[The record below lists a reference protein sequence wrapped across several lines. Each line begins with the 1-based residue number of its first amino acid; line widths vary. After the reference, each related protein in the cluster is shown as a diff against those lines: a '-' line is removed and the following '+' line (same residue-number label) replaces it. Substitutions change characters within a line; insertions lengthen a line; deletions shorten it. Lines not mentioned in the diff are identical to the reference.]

1 MGCGL
6 PRFFRGTLVGSWT
19 IVTGDAAFKA
29 FHLYKYEGWT
39 EIDESRMAL
48 KKDKEYQQIYKATLP
63 AINEQFNEL
72 TKAFS
77 FWPSPDKRIGGNIYD
92 IRSYSLR
99 PGSMYDWSNYWAKG
113 IQFRSNVRPDI
124 PYAGL
129 FTQLGEL
136 HTIYHIWC
144 YESMADRKGCREAT
158 WHYPEWND
166 VVANTVPL
174 VKTMKTR

>member
-1 MGCGL
+1 MFSSHIIIIC
-6 PRFFRGTLVGSWT
+6 
-19 IVTGDAAFKA
+19 
-29 FHLYKYEGWT
+29 
-39 EIDESRMAL
+39 ID
-48 KKDKEYQQIYKATLP
+48 IIATL
-63 AINEQFNEL
+63 
-72 TKAFS
+72 
-77 FWPSPDKRIGGNIYD
+77 R
-92 IRSYSLR
+92 RSYSLK

-144 YESMADRKGCREAT
+144 YQSMADRKGCREAT

>member
-1 MGCGL
+1 MISGL
-6 PRFFRGTLVGSWT
+6 IVYLFSDLNLPTL
-19 IVTGDAAFKA
+19 
-29 FHLYKYEGWT
+29 
-39 EIDESRMAL
+39 
-48 KKDKEYQQIYKATLP
+48 
-63 AINEQFNEL
+63 
-72 TKAFS
+72 
-77 FWPSPDKRIGGNIYD
+77 
-92 IRSYSLR
+92 RSYSLR

-174 VKTMKTR
+174 VKTMKTRLG

>member
-1 MGCGL
+1 MI
-6 PRFFRGTLVGSWT
+6 S
-19 IVTGDAAFKA
+19 GDCFIND
-29 FHLYKYEGWT
+29 FH
-39 EIDESRMAL
+39 
-48 KKDKEYQQIYKATLP
+48 
-63 AINEQFNEL
+63 N
-72 TKAFS
+72 
-77 FWPSPDKRIGGNIYD
+77 NIII
-92 IRSYSLR
+92 IRSYSLK

-144 YESMADRKGCREAT
+144 YQSMADRKGCREAT

-174 VKTMKTR
+174 VKTMKTRSGLSTINIFLTFNEKYFRILEPLEFSPTQ

>member
-1 MGCGL
+1 
-6 PRFFRGTLVGSWT
+6 
-19 IVTGDAAFKA
+19 
-29 FHLYKYEGWT
+29 
-39 EIDESRMAL
+39 
-48 KKDKEYQQIYKATLP
+48 
-63 AINEQFNEL
+63 
-72 TKAFS
+72 
-77 FWPSPDKRIGGNIYD
+77 
-92 IRSYSLR
+92 
-99 PGSMYDWSNYWAKG
+99 MYDWSNYWAKG

-174 VKTMKTR
+174 VKTMKTRSGLSTINIFLTFNEKYFRILEPLEFSPTQ